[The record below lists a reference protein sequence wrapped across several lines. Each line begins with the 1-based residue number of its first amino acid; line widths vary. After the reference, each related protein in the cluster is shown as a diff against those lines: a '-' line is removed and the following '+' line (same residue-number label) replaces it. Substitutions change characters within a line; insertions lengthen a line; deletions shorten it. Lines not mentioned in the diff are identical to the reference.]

1 MTHQFSTIEIT
12 LIVGLVVVELG
23 LLVAAW
29 IVLFRTPN
37 ARLTLPKW
45 AWAVICLV
53 LQVVGPIAFF
63 AAGRKPRA
71 VVDVSAP
78 RAGGEATT
86 QRALDDLYG
95 DR

>member
-1 MTHQFSTIEIT
+1 MQLSLPEIL
-12 LIVGLVVVELG
+12 LIVILVVVELG

-29 IVLFRTPN
+29 VVLFRTPSE
-37 ARLTLPKW
+37 RLTLPKW
-45 AWAVICLV
+45 AWAVICL
-53 LQVVGPIAFF
+53 LQFVGPIAFF

>member
-1 MTHQFSTIEIT
+1 MQLSLPEIL
-12 LIVGLVVVELG
+12 LIVVGGVVELG

-29 IVLFRTPN
+29 VVLFRTSSE
-37 ARLTLPKW
+37 RLTLPKW

-53 LQVVGPIAFF
+53 QFVGPIAFF

-71 VVDVSAP
+71 VMDVAAP
-78 RAGGEATT
+78 RADGEATT
-86 QRALDDLYG
+86 QRALNDLYG